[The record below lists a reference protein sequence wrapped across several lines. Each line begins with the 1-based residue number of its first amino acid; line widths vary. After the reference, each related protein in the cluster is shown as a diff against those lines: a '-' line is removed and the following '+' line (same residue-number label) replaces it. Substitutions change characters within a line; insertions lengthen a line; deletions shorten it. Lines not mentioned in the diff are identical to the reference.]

1 MVAAVQRPMDMA
13 QFLAWEER
21 QELRHEF
28 DGTSVVAMTGG
39 TAAHGSIISN
49 LNAALNLRLRGTAC
63 RAYGSDMK
71 IRLARSIRYPDAF
84 VACSPVAPDD
94 TFIADP
100 VVVFEVLSKS
110 TAGRDLGAKSAEYQS
125 HPSIQRYVVLY
136 QTHRAAQVFF
146 RTGQGWEFE
155 TVDAKGAMDMPEI
168 GIAVPLA
175 EIYEGLTLRSD
186 FATASSVAFIT
197 DQP

>member
-1 MVAAVQRPMDMA
+1 MVAAAQRAMDMA

-28 DGTSVVAMTGG
+28 DGINVVAMTGG
-39 TAAHGSIISN
+39 TAAHASIIGN
-49 LNAALNLRLRGTAC
+49 LNAALNVRLRGTTC

-71 IRLARSIRYPDAF
+71 IQLAGSIRYPDAF
-84 VACSPVAPDD
+84 VTCTPVAPDA

-100 VVVFEVLSKS
+100 VVIFEVLSKS

-155 TVDAKGAMDMPEI
+155 PVDAKGMLELPEI
-168 GIAVPLA
+168 GIAVSLA

-186 FATASSVAFIT
+186 SATATSPGAIL